1 MAEDFFRLEA
11 ADRLEVLSVAAS
23 ASGRPIHLLEKDV
36 WVVWTLRTLFGADVG
51 QDLVFKGGTSL
62 SKAYGAI
69 RRFSEDIDLTC
80 DIRKL
85 VPDLVGEEGDALPAT
100 RSEERRWSRAVRHR
114 LPGWIEEKVLPVI
127 GRGLEAE
134 GMAAAL
140 RAEADKVYI
149 EYEPLAE
156 GYGYVAPRV
165 MLEFGAR
172 STGEPNAPYDI
183 VSDAAEH
190 VEAVAFPTA
199 EPRVMR
205 AERTFWEKAT
215 AIHVYCSEGPLRGER
230 FSRHW
235 HDLARLDEAGFADS
249 AIADRH
255 LAAAVADHKSWF
267 FAERAA
273 DRQPIDYRAAVS
285 GGLKLVP
292 GGASREAL
300 AGDYARMVEDGL
312 LLDEAEAF
320 DQLMARIEALQGRAN
335 AAAADIGA
343 GEG

>member
-1 MAEDFFRLEA
+1 VADDFFRLDA
-11 ADRLEVLSVAAS
+11 ADRLEVLNVAAS
-23 ASGRPIHLLEKDV
+23 ASGRPTHLLEKDV
-36 WVVWTLRTLFGADVG
+36 WVVWTLRTLFGAELG
-51 QDLVFKGGTSL
+51 RDLVFKGGTSL

-85 VPDLVGEEGDALPAT
+85 APDLVGEEGDALPAT

-127 GRGLEAE
+127 GRALETEGLTAAARAE
-134 GMAAAL
+134 GD
-140 RAEADKVYI
+140 RIHV

-172 STGEPNAPYDI
+172 STGDPNEPHDI
-183 VSDAAEH
+183 VCDAAEH

-199 EPRVMR
+199 APRVMR

-215 AIHVYCSEGPLRGER
+215 AIHVYCSEGPLRGDR

-235 HDLARLDEAGFADS
+235 HDLARLDEAGFAET
-249 AIADRH
+249 ALADRE

-267 FAERAA
+267 FAERDA

-285 GGLKLVP
+285 GGLRLVTE
-292 GGASREAL
+292 GASREAL
-300 AGDYARMVEDGL
+300 AEDYARMVEDGL

-320 DQLMARIEALQGRAN
+320 DALMAKIEALEKRAN
-335 AAAADIGA
+335 AAAAPA
-343 GEG
+343 SKS

>member
-1 MAEDFFRLEA
+1 MADDFFRLGAVDRQEA
-11 ADRLEVLSVAAS
+11 LSVAAS

-36 WVVWTLRTLFGADVG
+36 WVVWTLRTVFGAEIGD
-51 QDLVFKGGTSL
+51 DLVFKGGTSL

-127 GRGLEAE
+127 ARGLEAE
-134 GMAAAL
+134 GLAAAV
-140 RAEADKVYI
+140 RSDGDKIYV

-156 GYGYVAPRV
+156 GYGYVPPRV

-172 STGEPNAPYDI
+172 STGEPNEPHGI
-183 VSDAAEH
+183 VCDAAEH
-190 VEAVAFPTA
+190 VAAVTFPTA
-199 EPRVMR
+199 APRVMR

-215 AIHVYCSEGPLRGER
+215 AIHVFCSEGPLRGDR

-235 HDLARLDEAGFADS
+235 HDLARLDEAGFADA
-249 AIADRH
+249 AIADRD

-267 FAERAA
+267 FAERDA
-273 DRQPIDYRAAVS
+273 DRQPIDYRAAVT

-292 GGASREAL
+292 DGASREAL
-300 AGDYARMVEDGL
+300 AEDYAKMVEDGL

-320 DQLMARIEALQGRAN
+320 DLLMAKIEALQDRAN
-335 AAAADIGA
+335 AAAIDGDAD
-343 GEG
+343 ED

>member
-1 MAEDFFRLEA
+1 MANDFFRLDV

-36 WVVWTLRTLFGADVG
+36 WVVWTLRTLFGAEVG
-51 QDLVFKGGTSL
+51 EDLVFKGGTSL

-69 RRFSEDIDLTC
+69 GRFSEDIDLTC

-85 VPDLVGEEGDALPAT
+85 VPDLVGEQGDALPAT

-134 GMAAAL
+134 GLTAAA
-140 RAEADKVYI
+140 RAEGDKIYV

-172 STGEPNAPYDI
+172 STGEPNEPHDI
-183 VSDAAEH
+183 LCDAAEH
-190 VEAVAFPTA
+190 VATVAFPTA
-199 EPRVMR
+199 TPLVMR

-215 AIHVYCSEGPLRGER
+215 AIHVYCSEGPLRGDR

-235 HDLARLDEAGFADS
+235 HDLVRLDEAGFADS
-249 AIADRH
+249 AIADRD

-267 FAERAA
+267 FAERDA

-292 GGASREAL
+292 GGVSREGL
-300 AGDYARMVEDGL
+300 AEDYAKMVEDGL

-320 DQLMARIEALQGRAN
+320 DDLMARIEALQDRAN
-335 AAAADIGA
+335 AAAAGGTTA
-343 GEG
+343 ES